1 MFLIVTKFLSVFIP
15 NASIVLNALVWTWD
29 TLYFC
34 CELNNN
40 GFSSLEG
47 CAYISA
53 FIEAGAIGYLSK
65 NKNNYHLIKELIT
78 YNNTAMKNQKILIVD
93 DDVDVINVLQTIL
106 EHEGYQ
112 VLTANDKKE
121 GLALAYAEKPNLV
134 ICDVMMTTQYEG
146 FELAK
151 ELTTAKEFEG
161 MPVIMQSSIEV
172 LTTSKSSVQEMAR
185 EFRMD
190 PQFQE
195 LQVLLIKDAKSG
207 VTGIDYKAE
216 DGSSK
221 WLNVSGFLR
230 KPVDSSKLIPEISR
244 LLNS

>member
-1 MFLIVTKFLSVFIP
+1 
-15 NASIVLNALVWTWD
+15 
-29 TLYFC
+29 
-34 CELNNN
+34 
-40 GFSSLEG
+40 
-47 CAYISA
+47 
-53 FIEAGAIGYLSK
+53 
-65 NKNNYHLIKELIT
+65 
-78 YNNTAMKNQKILIVD
+78 MKNEKILIVD

-121 GLALAYAEKPNLV
+121 GLALAHAEKPDLA

-172 LTTSKSSVQEMAR
+172 LMTSKSSVQEMAR

-207 VTGIDYKAE
+207 NAGIDYMAE

-221 WLNVSGFLR
+221 WLSVSGFLR
-230 KPVDSSKLIPEISR
+230 KPVDSSMLIPELRR
-244 LLNS
+244 LLNN